1 MSDTKKNPRQDP
13 GQDPGQDPAR
23 DRLAVFWHDD
33 VLTHDTGEGVFE
45 SIPSPLLDTQ
55 SPHPE
60 GAERLRNMRAVL
72 QRGPAAARLDWHAGR
87 HATDEEIL
95 RFHEAGY
102 LQSLKD
108 ADVAGRQ
115 FSTTTVM
122 GPGGLRAI
130 RAAAGTTLAALE
142 HVLTG
147 AGAMAYALVRPPG
160 HHAAPAMADGY
171 CFVNNVALAAC
182 GARAAGLARVAIID
196 WDVHHGNGTQSGFY
210 ARDDV
215 LTVSLHM
222 DHRAWGASHP
232 ENGTVAECGEGA
244 GRGFNVNLPLPMG
257 LGDRTYRL
265 AFDELVAPAVARFA
279 PELVVVA
286 NGQDANQFDPNGR
299 QLVTMAG
306 FRDLARRT
314 RELAGRLCGG
324 RLVIVQEGGY
334 NPSYAAFCA
343 EATAEGFLGMSD
355 GLADPIAFLP
365 DDGARA
371 EQAVTALR
379 AEALRHGLLPD

>member
-1 MSDTKKNPRQDP
+1 MTDTT
-13 GQDPGQDPAR
+13 R

-33 VLTHDTGEGVFE
+33 VLVHDTGEGVFE

-60 GAERLRNMRAVL
+60 GPERLRNMRAVL
-72 QRGPAAARLDWHAGR
+72 QRGPAKDHIDWYEGR
-87 HATDEEIL
+87 HATDDEIL
-95 RFHEAGY
+95 RFHDAGY

-115 FSTTTVM
+115 FSPTTVM
-122 GPGGLRAI
+122 APGSLRAI

-142 HVLTG
+142 HVL
-147 AGAMAYALVRPPG
+147 AGRGRMAYALVRPPG

-171 CFVNNVALAAC
+171 CFVNNAAVAAC
-182 GARAAGLARVAIID
+182 TACAAGLARIAVID
-196 WDVHHGNGTQSGFY
+196 WDVHHGNGTQSGFF

-222 DHRAWGASHP
+222 DHRAWGPSHP
-232 ENGTVAECGEGA
+232 EHGTVAECGEGA
-244 GRGFNVNLPLPMG
+244 GRGFNFNLPLPMG

-265 AFDELVAPAVARFA
+265 AFDALIAPAVERFA
-279 PELVVVA
+279 PELILIA

-299 QLVTMAG
+299 QLVTMTG

-314 RELAGRLCGG
+314 RDLAGRLCDG
-324 RLVIVQEGGY
+324 RLMVVQEGGY

-343 EATAEGFLGMSD
+343 EATVEGFLGMSE

-365 DDGARA
+365 DDGRRA
-371 EQAVTALR
+371 DQTIAELR
-379 AEALRHGLLPD
+379 AEALRYGVLPG